1 MTPSKTTSMKFI
13 NKKILFS
20 LFILVS
26 TTVFAQSKREKV
38 DGVIGVVGDYVVL
51 DSDIDLE
58 IIQLRAQGINTKNI
72 TRCELFGK
80 QLEDKLYA
88 HHAIQD
94 SIVVTDAEV
103 NSFMNEQIDAM
114 VQQVGS
120 LDKVVKF
127 YKKKNVEEF
136 KSYFFEIIK
145 MNKLTSQMQKKI
157 VDNVTITPE
166 EVRNFFKN
174 IPKDEI
180 PTFGAEMEV
189 AQIVVKPV
197 ITDEERKRVV
207 EKLNE
212 IRRDVLNGSSFFSK
226 AVLFSEDPGSSSNGG
241 YYKINRKTSFV
252 KEFKEVA
259 FSLGEGEISEP
270 FETEFGYHIIM
281 VDKIRGQEVELRHI
295 LISPKVSNQAMKDA
309 KAKIEAIRAKILNK
323 EITFADAAK
332 SSSDEKETK
341 NNGGVLLNPR
351 TMEPRFELTK
361 MDPALY
367 AQVSSLKDG
376 EISLP
381 ILDEDKS
388 GGGKFYKIIT
398 VNNRTEEH
406 EADFAKDYLKIK
418 ELALRDKQIKEI
430 AKWSEEKIKETYIKI
445 SDDYKDCDFTNNWL
459 KK

>member
-1 MTPSKTTSMKFI
+1 MKFI
-13 NKKILFS
+13 NKKFLFS
-20 LFILVS
+20 FLILVS
-26 TTVFAQSKREKV
+26 TTVFAQTKREKV

-58 IIQLRAQGINTKNI
+58 LIQLRAQGIDTKNI

-103 NSFMNEQIDAM
+103 NSYMNEQIDAM
-114 VQQVGS
+114 VEQVGS

-127 YKKKNVEEF
+127 YKKKNVDEF

-145 MNKLTSQMQKKI
+145 MNKLTSQMRNKI
-157 VDNVTITPE
+157 VEKVTITPE
-166 EVRNFFKN
+166 EVRNFFKS
-174 IPKDEI
+174 IPADEM

-197 ITDEERKRVV
+197 ITEEEKKRVID
-207 EKLNE
+207 KLKE
-212 IRRDVLNGSSFFSK
+212 IRQDVLNGSSFFSK

-241 YYKINRKTSFV
+241 FYKINRKTGFV

-259 FSLGEGEISEP
+259 FSLAEGEISEP

-281 VDKIRGQEVELRHI
+281 VEKIKGQEVELRHI
-295 LISPKVSNQAMKDA
+295 LMSPKVSTQAMKDA
-309 KAKIEAIRAKILNK
+309 KAKIEIIRNKILNK
-323 EITFADAAK
+323 EISFADAAK

-367 AQVSSLKDG
+367 AQVSVLKDG

-381 ILDEDKS
+381 ILDEAR
-388 GGGKFYKIIT
+388 GVGKFYKIIT

-406 EADFAKDYLKIK
+406 TADFAKDYLKIK
-418 ELALRDKQIKEI
+418 ELALKDKQIKEI

-445 SDDYKDCDFTNNWL
+445 SDDYKDCDFVNNWL

>member
-1 MTPSKTTSMKFI
+1 MMQSMTINMKFI
-13 NKKILFS
+13 NRKFFLSFFLIATAFS
-20 LFILVS
+20 
-26 TTVFAQSKREKV
+26 FAQKKEKV
-38 DGVIGVVGDYVVL
+38 DGVIAVVGDYIVL
-51 DSDIDLE
+51 DSDVDLE
-58 IIQLRAQGINTKNI
+58 FIQLKAQGIDTKNI
-72 TRCELFGK
+72 SRCELFGK

-88 HHAIQD
+88 HQAIQD

-103 NSFMNEQIDAM
+103 NSYMNEQIDAM
-114 VQQVGS
+114 VEQIGGM
-120 LDKVVKF
+120 DKVLKF
-127 YKKKNVEEF
+127 YKKKNEEDF
-136 KSYFFEIIK
+136 RSYFYDIIK

-157 VDNVTITPE
+157 VDDVTITPE
-166 EVRNFFKN
+166 EVRSFFKA
-174 IPKDEI
+174 IPADEI

-197 ITDEERKRVV
+197 ITEDEKKRVI

-212 IRRDVLNGSSFFSK
+212 IRQDVLNGSSFFSK

-241 YYKINRKTSFV
+241 FYKMNRKTQFV
-252 KEFKEVA
+252 KEFKDVA
-259 FSLGEGEISEP
+259 FTLAEGEISEP

-281 VDKIRGQEVELRHI
+281 VEKIKGQEVELRHI
-295 LISPKVSNQAMKDA
+295 LISPKVSSQAIKDA
-309 KAKIEAIRAKILNK
+309 KEKIDAIRNKIINK

-332 SSSDEKETK
+332 SSSDEKETR

-361 MDPALY
+361 MDPTLY
-367 AQVSSLKDG
+367 AQVSQLKDG
-376 EISLP
+376 EVTIPL
-381 ILDEDKS
+381 LDEER

-406 EADFAKDYLKIK
+406 QAEFSKDYLKIK

-445 SDDYKDCDFTNNWL
+445 NDDYRDCEFANNWL

>member
-1 MTPSKTTSMKFI
+1 MKFI
-13 NKKILFS
+13 NRKFFLSFFLIATAFS
-20 LFILVS
+20 
-26 TTVFAQSKREKV
+26 FAQKKEKV
-38 DGVIGVVGDYVVL
+38 DGVIAVVGDYIVL
-51 DSDIDLE
+51 DSDVDLE
-58 IIQLRAQGINTKNI
+58 FIQLKAQGIDTKNI
-72 TRCELFGK
+72 SRCELFGK

-88 HHAIQD
+88 HQAIQD

-103 NSFMNEQIDAM
+103 NSYMNEQIDAM
-114 VQQVGS
+114 VEQIGGM
-120 LDKVVKF
+120 DKVLKF
-127 YKKKNVEEF
+127 YKKKNEEDF
-136 KSYFFEIIK
+136 RSYFYDIIK

-157 VDNVTITPE
+157 VDDVTITPE
-166 EVRNFFKN
+166 EVRSFFKA
-174 IPKDEI
+174 IPADEI

-197 ITDEERKRVV
+197 ITEDEKKRVI

-212 IRRDVLNGSSFFSK
+212 IRQDVLNGSSFFSK

-241 YYKINRKTSFV
+241 FYKMNRKTQFV
-252 KEFKEVA
+252 KEFKDVA
-259 FSLGEGEISEP
+259 FTLAEGEISEP
-270 FETEFGYHIIM
+270 FETEFGYHITM
-281 VDKIRGQEVELRHI
+281 VEKIKGQEVELRHI
-295 LISPKVSNQAMKDA
+295 LISPKVSSQAIKDA
-309 KAKIEAIRAKILNK
+309 KEKIDAIRNKIINK

-332 SSSDEKETK
+332 SSSDEKETR

-361 MDPALY
+361 MDPTLY
-367 AQVSSLKDG
+367 AQVSQLKDG
-376 EISLP
+376 EVTIPL
-381 ILDEDKS
+381 LDEER

-406 EADFAKDYLKIK
+406 QAEFSKDYLKIK

-445 SDDYKDCDFTNNWL
+445 NDDYRDCEFANNWL

>member
-1 MTPSKTTSMKFI
+1 MQSMTINMKFI
-13 NKKILFS
+13 NSKFLLPF
-20 LFILVS
+20 LLV
-26 TTVFAQSKREKV
+26 TTTIAFAQKKEKV
-38 DGVIGVVGDYVVL
+38 DGVVAVVGDYIVL

-58 IIQLRAQGINTKNI
+58 FIQLKAQGIDTKNI

-88 HHAIQD
+88 HQAIQD

-103 NSFMNEQIDAM
+103 NSYMNEQIDAM
-114 VQQVGS
+114 VEQVGGM
-120 LDKVVKF
+120 DKVLKF
-127 YKKKNVEEF
+127 YKKKNEEEF
-136 KSYFFEIIK
+136 RSYFYDIIK

-157 VDNVTITPE
+157 VDEVTITPE
-166 EVRNFFKN
+166 EVRNFFKA
-174 IPKDEI
+174 IPADEI

-197 ITDEERKRVV
+197 ITEEEKNRVI
-207 EKLNE
+207 EKLKE
-212 IRRDVLNGSSFFSK
+212 IRQDVLTGSSFFSK

-241 YYKINRKTSFV
+241 FYKMNRKTQFV
-252 KEFKEVA
+252 KEFKDVA
-259 FSLGEGEISEP
+259 FSLAEGEISEP

-281 VDKIRGQEVELRHI
+281 VEKIKGQEVELRHI
-295 LISPKVSNQAMKDA
+295 LISPKVSSQAIKDA
-309 KAKIEAIRAKILNK
+309 KAKIETIKAKIDSK
-323 EITFADAAK
+323 EISFADAAK

-367 AQVSSLKDG
+367 AQVSELKDG
-376 EISLP
+376 EVSMP
-381 ILDEDKS
+381 ILDEER
-388 GGGKFYKIIT
+388 GGAKFYKIIT

-406 EADFAKDYLKIK
+406 QADFSKDYLKIK

-430 AKWSEEKIKETYIKI
+430 AKWTEEKIKETYIKI
-445 SDDYKDCDFTNNWL
+445 SDDYKDCQFTNNWL

>member
-1 MTPSKTTSMKFI
+1 MMQSMTINMKFI
-13 NKKILFS
+13 NSKFLLPF
-20 LFILVS
+20 LLV
-26 TTVFAQSKREKV
+26 TTTIAFAQKKEKV
-38 DGVIGVVGDYVVL
+38 DGVVAVVGDYIVL

-58 IIQLRAQGINTKNI
+58 FIQLKAQGIDTKNI

-88 HHAIQD
+88 HQAIQD

-103 NSFMNEQIDAM
+103 NSYMNEQIDAM
-114 VQQVGS
+114 VEQVGGM
-120 LDKVVKF
+120 DKVLKF
-127 YKKKNVEEF
+127 YKKKNEEEF
-136 KSYFFEIIK
+136 RSYFYDIIK

-157 VDNVTITPE
+157 VDEVTITPE
-166 EVRNFFKN
+166 EVRNFFKG
-174 IPKDEI
+174 IPVDEI

-197 ITDEERKRVV
+197 ITEEEKNRVI
-207 EKLNE
+207 EKLKE
-212 IRRDVLNGSSFFSK
+212 IRQDVLTGSSFFSK

-241 YYKINRKTSFV
+241 FYKMNRKTQFV
-252 KEFKEVA
+252 KEFKDVA
-259 FSLGEGEISEP
+259 FSLAEGEISEP

-281 VDKIRGQEVELRHI
+281 VEKIKGQEVELRHI
-295 LISPKVSNQAMKDA
+295 LISPKVSSQAIKDA
-309 KAKIEAIRAKILNK
+309 KAKIETIKAKIDSK
-323 EITFADAAK
+323 EISFADAAK

-367 AQVSSLKDG
+367 AQVAELKDG
-376 EISLP
+376 EVSMP
-381 ILDEDKS
+381 ILDEER
-388 GGGKFYKIIT
+388 GGAKFYKIIT

-406 EADFAKDYLKIK
+406 QADFSKDYLKIK

-430 AKWSEEKIKETYIKI
+430 AKWTEEKIKETYIKI
-445 SDDYKDCDFTNNWL
+445 SDDYKDCQFTNNWL

>member
-1 MTPSKTTSMKFI
+1 MMQSMTINMKFI
-13 NKKILFS
+13 NKQ
-20 LFILVS
+20 FILPFLIL
-26 TTVFAQSKREKV
+26 TTSIAFAQKKEKV
-38 DGVIGVVGDYVVL
+38 DGVIAVVGDYIVL
-51 DSDIDLE
+51 DSDIDQE
-58 IIQLRAQGINTKNI
+58 FIQLRAQGIDTKNI

-88 HHAIQD
+88 HQAIQD

-103 NSFMNEQIDAM
+103 NSYMNEQIDAM
-114 VQQVGS
+114 VEQVGGM
-120 LDKVVKF
+120 DKVLTF
-127 YKKKNVEEF
+127 YRKKNEEEF
-136 KSYFFEIIK
+136 RSYFYDIIK

-157 VDNVTITPE
+157 IDEVSITPE
-166 EVRNFFKN
+166 EVRNFFKG
-174 IPKDEI
+174 IPADEI

-197 ITDEERKRVV
+197 ITEDEKKRVV
-207 EKLNE
+207 EKLKE
-212 IRRDVLNGSSFFSK
+212 IRQEVLAGSSFFSK

-241 YYKINRKTSFV
+241 FYKMNRKTAFV
-252 KEFKEVA
+252 KEFKDVA

-281 VDKIRGQEVELRHI
+281 VEKIKGQEVELRHI
-295 LISPKVSNQAMKDA
+295 LISPKVSSQAIKDA
-309 KAKIEAIRAKILNK
+309 KEKIDIIRAKIENK

-332 SSSDEKETK
+332 SSSDEKETR

-367 AQVSSLKDG
+367 AQVSELKDG
-376 EISLP
+376 QVSMP
-381 ILDEDKS
+381 ILDEER

-406 EADFAKDYLKIK
+406 QADFSKDYLKIK
-418 ELALRDKQIKEI
+418 ELALRDKQIKQI
-430 AKWSEEKIKETYIKI
+430 AKWTEEKIKETYIKI
-445 SDDYKDCDFTNNWL
+445 NDDYKDCEFTNNWL

>member
-1 MTPSKTTSMKFI
+1 MMQSMTINMKFI
-13 NKKILFS
+13 NRKIFLS
-20 LFILVS
+20 LFLIATAFS
-26 TTVFAQSKREKV
+26 FAQKKEKV
-38 DGVIGVVGDYVVL
+38 DGVIAVVGDYIVL
-51 DSDIDLE
+51 DSDVDLE
-58 IIQLRAQGINTKNI
+58 FIQLKAQGIDTKNI
-72 TRCELFGK
+72 SRCELFGK

-88 HHAIQD
+88 HQAIQD

-103 NSFMNEQIDAM
+103 NSYMNEQIDAM
-114 VQQVGS
+114 VEQIGGM
-120 LDKVVKF
+120 DKVLKF
-127 YKKKNVEEF
+127 YKKKNEEDF
-136 KSYFFEIIK
+136 RSYFYDIIK

-157 VDNVTITPE
+157 VDDVTITPE
-166 EVRNFFKN
+166 EVRSFFKA
-174 IPKDEI
+174 IPADEI

-197 ITDEERKRVV
+197 ITEDEKKRVI

-212 IRRDVLNGSSFFSK
+212 IRQDVLNGSSFFSK

-241 YYKINRKTSFV
+241 FYKMNRKTQFV
-252 KEFKEVA
+252 KEFKDVA
-259 FSLGEGEISEP
+259 FTLAEGEISEP

-281 VDKIRGQEVELRHI
+281 VEKIKGQEVELRHI
-295 LISPKVSNQAMKDA
+295 LISPKVSSQAIKDA
-309 KAKIEAIRAKILNK
+309 KEKIDAIRNKIINK

-332 SSSDEKETK
+332 SSSDEKETR

-361 MDPALY
+361 MDPTLY
-367 AQVSSLKDG
+367 AQVSQLKDG
-376 EISLP
+376 EVTIPL
-381 ILDEDKS
+381 LDEER

-406 EADFAKDYLKIK
+406 QAEFSKDYLKIK

-445 SDDYKDCDFTNNWL
+445 NDDYRDCEFANNWL

>member
-1 MTPSKTTSMKFI
+1 MKFI
-13 NKKILFS
+13 NSKFLLPF
-20 LFILVS
+20 LLV
-26 TTVFAQSKREKV
+26 TTTIAFAQKKEKV
-38 DGVIGVVGDYVVL
+38 DGVVAVVGDYIVL

-58 IIQLRAQGINTKNI
+58 FIQLKAQGIDTKNI

-88 HHAIQD
+88 HQAIQD

-103 NSFMNEQIDAM
+103 NSYMNEQIDAM
-114 VQQVGS
+114 VEQVGGM
-120 LDKVVKF
+120 DKVLKF
-127 YKKKNVEEF
+127 YKKKNEEEF
-136 KSYFFEIIK
+136 RSYFYDIIK

-157 VDNVTITPE
+157 VDEVTITPE
-166 EVRNFFKN
+166 EVRNFFKA
-174 IPKDEI
+174 IPADEI

-197 ITDEERKRVV
+197 ITEEEKNRVI
-207 EKLNE
+207 EKLKE
-212 IRRDVLNGSSFFSK
+212 IRQDVLTGSSFFSK

-241 YYKINRKTSFV
+241 FYKMNRKTQFV
-252 KEFKEVA
+252 KEFKDVA
-259 FSLGEGEISEP
+259 FSLAEGEISEP

-281 VDKIRGQEVELRHI
+281 VEKIKGQEVELRHI
-295 LISPKVSNQAMKDA
+295 LISPKVSSQAIKDA
-309 KAKIEAIRAKILNK
+309 KTKIETIKAKIDSK
-323 EITFADAAK
+323 EISFADAAK

-367 AQVSSLKDG
+367 AQVSELKDG
-376 EISLP
+376 EVSMP
-381 ILDEDKS
+381 ILDEER
-388 GGGKFYKIIT
+388 GGAKFYKIIT

-406 EADFAKDYLKIK
+406 QADFSKDYLKIK

-430 AKWSEEKIKETYIKI
+430 AKWTEEKIKETYIKI
-445 SDDYKDCDFTNNWL
+445 SDDYKDCQFTNNWL

>member
-1 MTPSKTTSMKFI
+1 MKFI
-13 NKKILFS
+13 NKQ
-20 LFILVS
+20 FILPFLIL
-26 TTVFAQSKREKV
+26 TTSIAFAQKKEKV
-38 DGVIGVVGDYVVL
+38 DGVIAVVGDYIVL
-51 DSDIDLE
+51 DSDIDQE
-58 IIQLRAQGINTKNI
+58 FIQLRAQGIDTKNI

-88 HHAIQD
+88 HQAIQD

-103 NSFMNEQIDAM
+103 NSYMNEQIDAM
-114 VQQVGS
+114 VEQVGGM
-120 LDKVVKF
+120 DKVLTF
-127 YKKKNVEEF
+127 YRKKNEEEF
-136 KSYFFEIIK
+136 RSYFYDIIK

-157 VDNVTITPE
+157 IDEVSITPE
-166 EVRNFFKN
+166 EVRNFFKA
-174 IPKDEI
+174 IPTDEI

-197 ITDEERKRVV
+197 ITEDEKKRVV
-207 EKLNE
+207 EKLKE
-212 IRRDVLNGSSFFSK
+212 IRQEVLAGSSFFSK

-241 YYKINRKTSFV
+241 FYKMNRKTAFV
-252 KEFKEVA
+252 KEFKDVA

-281 VDKIRGQEVELRHI
+281 VEKIKGQEVELRHI
-295 LISPKVSNQAMKDA
+295 LISPKVSSQAIKDA
-309 KAKIEAIRAKILNK
+309 KEKIDIIRAKIENK

-332 SSSDEKETK
+332 SSSDEKETR

-367 AQVSSLKDG
+367 AQVSELKDG
-376 EISLP
+376 QVSMP
-381 ILDEDKS
+381 ILDEER

-406 EADFAKDYLKIK
+406 QADFSKDYLKIK
-418 ELALRDKQIKEI
+418 ELALRDKQIKQI
-430 AKWSEEKIKETYIKI
+430 AKWTEEKIKETYIKI
-445 SDDYKDCDFTNNWL
+445 NDDYKDCEFTNNWS